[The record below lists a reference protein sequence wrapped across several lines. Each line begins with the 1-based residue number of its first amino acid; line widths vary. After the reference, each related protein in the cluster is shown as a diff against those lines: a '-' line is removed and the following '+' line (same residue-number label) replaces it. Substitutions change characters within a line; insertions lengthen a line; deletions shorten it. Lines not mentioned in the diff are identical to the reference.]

1 MKPQVDSSTYRF
13 EDYVS
18 KELFLS
24 YYNQIKMISKI
35 NPRNMLNIGVGGKV
49 IEKLIPDSIE
59 CFGLDHDIELK
70 PTVQASIEELPF
82 KDNTFDLVT
91 CFEVLEHLPFEKFE
105 FLLKELSRVSRKDV
119 LLSLPF
125 ANNKFKLSIFLP
137 VIHDITFQYL
147 LPKFYRKHEFDGI
160 HYWEIGKR
168 NFPMIKITDIISG
181 VFDIEERYTLN
192 DFTYHTF
199 FYLHKRK

>member
-1 MKPQVDSSTYRF
+1 
-13 EDYVS
+13 
-18 KELFLS
+18 
-24 YYNQIKMISKI
+24 MISKI
-35 NPRNMLNIGVGGKV
+35 NPSTLLNIGVGGKV
-49 IEKLIPDSIE
+49 IEKLIPDSIT
-59 CFGLDHDIELK
+59 CFGLDHDIELE
-70 PTVQASIEELPF
+70 PSVQASIEELPF
-82 KDNTFDLVT
+82 KDDTFDLVT

-105 FLLKELSRVSRKDV
+105 SLLRELSRVSRKVV

-168 NFPMIKITDIISG
+168 NFPMKKIVEIVSR
-181 VFDIEERYTLN
+181 VFDIEERYTLD